1 MGVVIKT
8 GARQFSFS
16 LDSWDDDNTHRS
28 ITCTERGALKEVVTV
43 SGALLNILLLFCLA
57 SGELEKGLE
66 GGIP

>member
-1 MGVVIKT
+1 MTKT

-28 ITCTERGALKEVVTV
+28 ITCSGRGALKGVVTV
-43 SGALLNILLLFCLA
+43 SGTLLNILLLFCLA
-57 SGELEKGLE
+57 FGELEKRLK